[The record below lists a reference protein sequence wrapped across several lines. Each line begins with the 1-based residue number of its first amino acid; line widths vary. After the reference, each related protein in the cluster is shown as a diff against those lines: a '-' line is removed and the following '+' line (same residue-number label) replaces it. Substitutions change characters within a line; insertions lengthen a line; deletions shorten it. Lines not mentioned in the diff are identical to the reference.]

1 MKQESEKLLKVLLEA
16 VKAPSNASQDPSFM
30 LWAATTI
37 EKILASEGR
46 ISDPMEEI
54 RDLKIKYHNRH
65 IN

>member
-1 MKQESEKLLKVLLEA
+1 MKQESERLLKVLLEA

-54 RDLKIKYHNRH
+54 KDLKIKYCTKR